1 MAEKGDAERS
11 LDTIREVDK
20 NEGKYANERES
31 VFGREES
38 ESGGEREKFGCVDV
52 KEIKE
57 TGGGEGRINIEVDIE
72 VKNEQGEKDRNEP
85 RGNYCE
91 KNVNC
96 N

>member
-11 LDTIREVDK
+11 LDPIREVDK

-38 ESGGEREKFGCVDV
+38 ESGGEREKFGCGDV

-57 TGGGEGRINIEVDIE
+57 TGGVDRFEVEHGTEGGQRLKKRLKAAHFPV
-72 VKNEQGEKDRNEP
+72 
-85 RGNYCE
+85 
-91 KNVNC
+91 
-96 N
+96 